1 MLGQSAAV
9 LFCLL
14 SLLRP
19 GCCHDTT
26 INFMEPSRS
35 EFRSMDRD
43 SLRTHQWARLQ
54 CVWQGLKESK
64 HPLYQQAVTATPNL
78 HDWNSFESLPFLTKS
93 DLLGNAREEPS
104 KLFTLARRAYSRA
117 HQTSGSRGWPMP
129 IFDTPDDWRWW
140 LKCWQYVLDAA
151 DVTPADTVMMAFSFG
166 PFIGFWTANDA
177 LVERGCLVVPGGGLS
192 SSARLQ
198 MMLDRDCTV
207 VCCTPTYALHLI
219 SVANEHGID
228 LKGSN
233 VSRLIVAG
241 EPGGSVPEIR
251 RAIEEPWG
259 ARVVDHAG
267 ASELGAW
274 GFPTADD
281 LGLHVIESEFI
292 AEFVVFDEDGRAVRF
307 AEAGEEAE
315 LVMTNLGR
323 SGGPIVRY
331 RTGDIVRPV
340 WDHGLECQF
349 VKLDGGAIGRA
360 DDMLVIRG
368 VNVFPASIEAIVR
381 QTLPKAE
388 FRMIATRQDHLDQ
401 LSIEI
406 EAPGEMNSDAGRLGD
421 LRRLQNAFRERLAL
435 RVEIASVPEGS
446 LPRSE
451 GKSKRFVDH
460 R

>member
-1 MLGQSAAV
+1 MQ
-9 LFCLL
+9 
-14 SLLRP
+14 
-19 GCCHDTT
+19 
-26 INFMEPSRS
+26 PSRS
-35 EFRSMDRD
+35 EFCSLDRA
-43 SLRTHQWARLQ
+43 SLRRHQWDRLQ
-54 CVWQGLKESK
+54 VVWQRLKESE
-64 HPLYQQAVTATPNL
+64 HPLYREALQIAPDL
-78 HDWNSFESLPFLTKS
+78 SDWETFQSLPFLTKS
-93 DLLGNAREEPS
+93 DLLGNSREEPS
-104 KLFTLARRAYSRA
+104 KLFTQPRQAYSRA

-129 IFDTPDDWRWW
+129 IYDTPEDWRWW
-140 LKCWQYVLDAA
+140 LECWQYVLDAG
-151 DVTPADTVMMAFSFG
+151 DVRPADTVMMAFSFG
-166 PFIGFWTANDA
+166 PFIGFWSANDA

-198 MMLDRDCTV
+198 MMLDRECTV
-207 VCCTPTYALHLI
+207 VCCTPTYALHLV

-228 LKGSN
+228 LKGSS

-259 ARVVDHAG
+259 ARVIDHAG

-274 GFPTADD
+274 GFPSAEDR
-281 LGLHVIESEFI
+281 GLHVIESEFI
-292 AEFVVFDEDGRAVRF
+292 AEFFVLDEDGQPGRV
-307 AEAGEEAE
+307 AESGEASE

-323 SGGPIVRY
+323 HGGPAIRY

-340 WDHGLECQF
+340 WEHGLPCQF
-349 VKLDGGAIGRA
+349 VKLDGGVIGRA

-381 QTLPKAE
+381 QVVPEAE

-406 EAPGEMNSDAGRLGD
+406 ESPDSNESQPGSLGQMRE
-421 LRRLQNAFRERLAL
+421 LRDAFRERLAL
-435 RVEIASVPEGS
+435 RVEITLVPAGS

-451 GKSKRFVDH
+451 GKSKRFVD
-460 R
+460 RR

>member
-1 MLGQSAAV
+1 
-9 LFCLL
+9 
-14 SLLRP
+14 
-19 GCCHDTT
+19 
-26 INFMEPSRS
+26 MEPSRF
-35 EFRSMDRD
+35 EFCSLDRT
-43 SLRTHQWARLQ
+43 SLRLHQWDRLQ
-54 CVWQGLKESK
+54 VVWQRLKESK
-64 HPLYQQAVTATPNL
+64 HPLYQEAFQVAPDL
-78 HDWNSFESLPFLTKS
+78 CDWEAFQSLPFLIKS
-93 DLLGNAREEPS
+93 DLLGSSREEPS
-104 KLFTLARRAYSRA
+104 KLFTRPRQAYSRA

-129 IFDTPDDWRWW
+129 IYDTPEDWRWW
-140 LKCWQYVLDAA
+140 LACWQYVLDAA
-151 DVTPADTVMMAFSFG
+151 DVRPADTVMMAFSFG
-166 PFIGFWTANDA
+166 PFIGFWSANDA

-198 MMLDRDCTV
+198 MMLDRECTV

-228 LKGSN
+228 LKGSS

-259 ARVVDHAG
+259 ARVIDHAG

-281 LGLHVIESEFI
+281 RGLHIIESEFI
-292 AEFVVFDEDGRAVRF
+292 AEFFVLDEDGQPSRPATSG
-307 AEAGEEAE
+307 EASEM
-315 LVMTNLGR
+315 VMTNLGR
-323 SGGPIVRY
+323 HGGPAIRY

-340 WDHGLECQF
+340 WEHGLACQF
-349 VKLDGGAIGRA
+349 VKLEGGVIGRA

-381 QTLPKAE
+381 QVVPEAE
-388 FRMIATRQDHLDQ
+388 FRMIASRRDHLDQ
-401 LSIEI
+401 LSIDI
-406 EAPGEMNSDAGRLGD
+406 ESPAGSESQPGGLGQ
-421 LRRLQNAFRERLAL
+421 LRELRDAFRERLAL
-435 RVEIASVPEGS
+435 RVEITSVPNGS

-451 GKSKRFVDH
+451 GKSKRFVDQ

>member
-1 MLGQSAAV
+1 
-9 LFCLL
+9 
-14 SLLRP
+14 
-19 GCCHDTT
+19 
-26 INFMEPSRS
+26 MEPSRS
-35 EFRSMDRD
+35 EFCSLDRA
-43 SLRTHQWARLQ
+43 SLRRHQWDRLQ
-54 CVWQGLKESK
+54 VVWQRLKESE
-64 HPLYQQAVTATPNL
+64 HPLYREALQIAPDL
-78 HDWNSFESLPFLTKS
+78 SDWEMFQSLPFLTKS
-93 DLLGNAREEPS
+93 DLLGNSREEPS
-104 KLFTLARRAYSRA
+104 KLFTQPRQAYSRA

-129 IFDTPDDWRWW
+129 IYDTPEDWRWW
-140 LKCWQYVLDAA
+140 LECWQYVLDAG
-151 DVTPADTVMMAFSFG
+151 DVRPADTVMMAFSFG
-166 PFIGFWTANDA
+166 PFIGFWSANDA

-198 MMLDRDCTV
+198 MMLDRECTV
-207 VCCTPTYALHLI
+207 VCCTPTYALHLV
-219 SVANEHGID
+219 SVAHEHGID
-228 LKGSN
+228 LKGSR

-259 ARVVDHAG
+259 ARVIDHAG

-274 GFPTADD
+274 GFPSADD
-281 LGLHVIESEFI
+281 RGLHVIESEFI
-292 AEFVVFDEDGRAVRF
+292 AEFFVLDEDGQPGRV
-307 AEAGEEAE
+307 AESGEASE

-323 SGGPIVRY
+323 HGGPAIRY

-340 WDHGLECQF
+340 WEHGLPCQF
-349 VKLDGGAIGRA
+349 VKLDGGVIGRA

-381 QTLPKAE
+381 QVVPEAE

-406 EAPGEMNSDAGRLGD
+406 ESPASNESQPGNLGQMRE
-421 LRRLQNAFRERLAL
+421 LRDAFRERLAL
-435 RVEIASVPEGS
+435 RVEITSVPAGS

>member
-1 MLGQSAAV
+1 ME
-9 LFCLL
+9 L
-14 SLLRP
+14 SRP
-19 GCCHDTT
+19 
-26 INFMEPSRS
+26 
-35 EFRSMDRD
+35 EFRSMDREP
-43 SLRTHQWARLQ
+43 LRQHQWARLQ
-54 CVWQGLKESK
+54 RVWQRLKESR
-64 HPLYQQAVTATPNL
+64 HPLYQETIAATPDL
-78 HDWNSFESLPFLTKS
+78 RDWESFESLPFLNKS
-93 DLLGNAREEPS
+93 DLLGDSREDPS
-104 KLFTLARRAYSRA
+104 KLFTQPRQAYSRA

-140 LKCWQYVLDAA
+140 LNCWQYVLDAA

-177 LVERGCLVVPGGGLS
+177 LVQRGCLVVPGGGLS

-198 MMLDRDCTV
+198 MMLDRECTV
-207 VCCTPTYALHLI
+207 VCCTPTYAMHLA

-228 LKGSN
+228 LKGSS

-259 ARVVDHAG
+259 ARVIDHAG

-281 LGLHVIESEFI
+281 RGLHIIESEFI
-292 AEFVVFDEDGRAVRF
+292 AEFFVLGDDGEPERP
-307 AEAGEEAE
+307 AETGEASE

-323 SGGPIVRY
+323 HGGPIIRY
-331 RTGDIVRPV
+331 RTGDIVRPI
-340 WDHGLECQF
+340 WDHRLPCQF
-349 VKLDGGAIGRA
+349 VKLDGGVIGRA

-368 VNVFPASIEAIVR
+368 VNVFPASIEAIIR
-381 QTLPKAE
+381 QAMPEAE
-388 FRMIATRQDHLDQ
+388 FRMIATRREHLDQ

-406 EAPGEMNSDAGRLGD
+406 ESAAKLESTNGSLGD
-421 LRRLQNAFRERLAL
+421 LRELQNAFRERLAL
-435 RVEIASVPEGS
+435 RVEITSVPMGS

-451 GKSKRFVDH
+451 GKSKRFVD
-460 R
+460 RR